1 MQKAPTD
8 LPRCHV
14 PLTPREGLRTVPV
27 TFPMPKRRAKKTE
40 TRTPFLLGVLA
51 VLALLLFAGGEFFTW
66 SRSDSGRLWIAAH
79 TGIGDRPHM
88 VRLVGKQVHQ
98 ALDRAGIPRASVT
111 ETILSDPKGPA
122 LRWRVALE
130 REGSPMQL
138 NSAITRSLESA
149 GAKVF
154 SGRENNLD
162 GGALMVTL
170 LVGLANHPT
179 HEIQLVRPGQRV
191 AIDTPGRGKTVA
203 AEEPE
208 ARLALVLFGMGE
220 DAELSRRVC
229 SRSETFSVAVPA
241 DDARGR
247 AVMKEARGAHRE
259 IVLQVPMEPERYPR
273 VNPGPATLL
282 VNMSP
287 QRIETLTRRYLKE
300 ADGVVAMANLMG
312 EFATQDET
320 FMTAVYA
327 ALKRANMS
335 FLHVQPAPRSV
346 CRALAAT
353 QGIAY
358 DVPDALIDGEAKR
371 EEEKALNKS
380 WDAAL
385 EAARTRGHAIVMLRV
400 TPTSAAWLDKALAP
414 KRLEGVAL
422 APLTRVIRRPAQH

>member
-1 MQKAPTD
+1 MS
-8 LPRCHV
+8 
-14 PLTPREGLRTVPV
+14 LTPREGLRTVPI
-27 TFPMPKRRAKKTE
+27 TFPMSKRRAKKTE
-40 TRTPFLLGVLA
+40 SRTPFLLGVLA
-51 VLALLLFAGGEFFTW
+51 VLALLLFAGGEIFTW

-79 TGIGDRPHM
+79 TGIGDRPHL

-98 ALDRAGIPRASVT
+98 ALDRAGVPRASLT
-111 ETILSDPKGPA
+111 ETILTDPKGPA

-149 GAKVF
+149 GAKVI
-154 SGRENNLD
+154 SGRESNLD

-170 LVGLANHPT
+170 LVGLANRPT

-191 AIDTPGRGKTVA
+191 ESDTPGRGKAAVA

-208 ARLALVLFGMGE
+208 ARIALVLFGMGE
-220 DAELSRRVC
+220 DAELSRSVC
-229 SRSETFSVAVPA
+229 RRSETFSVAVPA
-241 DDARGR
+241 DDDRGR

-259 IVLQVPMEPERYPR
+259 IVLQIPMEPERYPR

-287 QRIETLTRRYLKE
+287 QRIESLTRRYLKE

-353 QGIAY
+353 QGRLVGEDPGAG
-358 DVPDALIDGEAKR
+358 DVGRLDGVRVRLLPAESSLYELVR
-371 EEEKALNKS
+371 E
-380 WDAAL
+380 
-385 EAARTRGHAIVMLRV
+385 MRV
-400 TPTSAAWLDKALAP
+400 
-414 KRLEGVAL
+414 
-422 APLTRVIRRPAQH
+422 